1 MASPMLCLLSVREPV
16 PFAEIFQ
23 SRAPIHGYSYPHR
36 SSEKPSLY
44 PMLGVSLVMSF
55 LSIIIEWNLPHYI
68 RKSLDKNPVSS
79 SVLAHPLPLE
89 KSLCWGLEHRPSH
102 SWSRLFSWGR
112 GCVRPSEFPLL
123 LSTLLPGLDSSLSN
137 FSRVIYFNIA
147 MNYSVLKY
155 LNKYWT

>member
-1 MASPMLCLLSVREPV
+1 MASPIFCLLSVREPV

-44 PMLGVSLVMSF
+44 PVLGVSLVMSF

-89 KSLCWGLEHRPSH
+89 KSLAK
-102 SWSRLFSWGR
+102 
-112 GCVRPSEFPLL
+112 V
-123 LSTLLPGLDSSLSN
+123 LSTDHHTLGADSSHGEEVVSDPQN
-137 FSRVIYFNIA
+137 FPGFSAPF
-147 MNYSVLKY
+147 SQG
-155 LNKYWT
+155 WTHQFQTSAESSILILLWIILC